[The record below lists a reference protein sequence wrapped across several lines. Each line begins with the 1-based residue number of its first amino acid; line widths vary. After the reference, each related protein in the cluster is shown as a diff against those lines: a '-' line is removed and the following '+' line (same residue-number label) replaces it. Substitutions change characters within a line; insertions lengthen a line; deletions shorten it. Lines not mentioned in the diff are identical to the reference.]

1 MSKQTKVTL
10 SKEESLKK
18 DCLSTVTGAIIYN
31 LSRLPMMEN
40 PEINYSSFET
50 MVKWDAYDIIKLLT
64 MNKCL
69 ESIKESIEESNDVNA
84 CLKKLFAGIFSTTKS
99 CISNSTSVFS
109 NAVNSAKQS
118 GYFEILEMLLRMQ
131 SYDEQ

>member
-10 SKEESLKK
+10 SKEELLKK
-18 DCLSTVTGAIIYN
+18 DCLSTVAGTISYN
-31 LSRLPMMEN
+31 SYRLSMTEKAKVD
-40 PEINYSSFET
+40 YGSFEN
-50 MVKWDAYDIIKLLT
+50 MVKWQANDIIKCET
-64 MNKCL
+64 MAECL
-69 ESIKESIEESNDVNA
+69 EVIKTEIEESNDVNA

-109 NAVNSAKQS
+109 NAINSAKQS

-131 SYDEQ
+131 SYES